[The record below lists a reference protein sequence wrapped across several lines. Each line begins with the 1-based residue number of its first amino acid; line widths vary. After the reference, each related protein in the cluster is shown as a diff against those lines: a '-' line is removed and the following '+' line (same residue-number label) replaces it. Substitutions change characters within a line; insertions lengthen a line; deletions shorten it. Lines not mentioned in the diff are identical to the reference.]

1 MKRTLGEGYTIHNR
15 EGKTVAKIEKKTYMT
30 DECYD
35 KDIEK
40 DFNKEV
46 AFVKMYSKIAYVL
59 GEKLTATEF
68 KAAYQLAYFVGYET
82 CILTNNKSGR
92 GNEYLTLQDI
102 ADILGMDYKTAARV
116 VRSLRNK
123 GVMTLVEVGHCDN
136 KYYAKY
142 YVMNPYIYIN
152 GKVPDKDTLKIFFEH
167 SGWQE
172 IMEEASKL
180 SI

>member
-1 MKRTLGEGYTIHNR
+1 
-15 EGKTVAKIEKKTYMT
+15 
-30 DECYD
+30 
-35 KDIEK
+35 
-40 DFNKEV
+40 
-46 AFVKMYSKIAYVL
+46 MYSKIAYVL

-102 ADILGMDYKTAARV
+102 ADILGMDYKTASRV

-123 GVMTLVEVGHCDN
+123 GVMALVEVGHCDN
-136 KYYAKY
+136 KYYTKY

-152 GKVPDKDTLKIFFEH
+152 GKVPDKDTLIFFFFFFFFFYFFFFFFFFFFLNILV
-167 SGWQE
+167 GKRLWKKRLNYLYK
-172 IMEEASKL
+172 IKMEWKP
-180 SI
+180 